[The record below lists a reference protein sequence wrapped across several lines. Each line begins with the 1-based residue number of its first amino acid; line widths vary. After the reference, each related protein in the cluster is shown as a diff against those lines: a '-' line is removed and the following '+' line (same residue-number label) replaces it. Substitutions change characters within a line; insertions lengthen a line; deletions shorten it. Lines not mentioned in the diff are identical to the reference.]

1 MKVRFNKADKDK
13 KAGDEFEIESI
24 DYAIEQPKKTIQS
37 VTIDGIVYTGANV
50 DPVDF

>member
-13 KAGDEFEIESI
+13 KAGDEFEIESV
-24 DYAIEQPKKTIQS
+24 DYAIEPPKKTIQS
-37 VTIDGIVYTGANV
+37 VIINGVLFSGENV